1 LFISKEIKGE
11 GAGGFTRP
19 RKENWNSK
27 TVYMLYQDIDYY
39 YFCLEKPI
47 TVKGILI
54 KEVYIDPYYEKH
66 NEEFLEAKKKKGIKL
81 TPAELR
87 ERIITND

>member
-1 LFISKEIKGE
+1 MDSYFRDKKEVVQPNLVGD
-11 GAGGFTRP
+11 F
-19 RKENWNSK
+19 
-27 TVYMLYQDIDYY
+27 LLLQDIDYY
-39 YFCLEKPI
+39 YFRLEKPI
-47 TVKGILI
+47 MIEGILI

-81 TPAELR
+81 TFQELE